1 MRKWEPSPYD
11 TTAIAAFRWFANT
24 IENDA
29 LELRQMGCEYVQ
41 SYMFGAP
48 IPGDQVLR
56 MLKEQ
61 YPLTPA

>member
-1 MRKWEPSPYD
+1 MVNMAHELGLSVVAEGVAD
-11 TTAIAAFRWFANT
+11 
-24 IENDA
+24 ENDA

-56 MLKEQ
+56 MLREQ
-61 YPLTPA
+61 YPLAPA